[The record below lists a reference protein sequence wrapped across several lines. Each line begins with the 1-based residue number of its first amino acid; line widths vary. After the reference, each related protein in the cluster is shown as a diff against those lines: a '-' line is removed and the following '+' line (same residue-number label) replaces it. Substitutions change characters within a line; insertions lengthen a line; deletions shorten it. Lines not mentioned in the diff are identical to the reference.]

1 MRALPIL
8 LLAVSLLLPT
18 LALAQGDVMVT
29 LTGGDVRGKV
39 KGQGKATVVARVENL
54 SGRELNGVRIA
65 AYYSANDA
73 LPGDDAT
80 WRVHEF
86 VFEPPLLPGNSTTL
100 KFSDTDA
107 FEYVLLQ
114 VRNAQYGRGLSF
126 NGKAVRLAGPLSERD
141 GVLYISTRDLMNTV
155 GGGISYDAKTY
166 MIVLERR
173 GVSVR
178 VQPKLK
184 YALVGE
190 TQAPLAHPV
199 IEVDGHSLLPLR
211 DIAALFGL
219 SVTED
224 SELNLVELSEQ

>member
-1 MRALPIL
+1 MRALIL
-8 LLAVSLLLPT
+8 ASSFLLPA
-18 LALAQGDVMVT
+18 LALAQGDVTVT

-39 KGQGKATVVARVENL
+39 KGQGKATVVARVENN
-54 SGRELNGVRIA
+54 GDRELNGVRIA
-65 AYYSANDA
+65 AYYSPTDA

-100 KFSDTDA
+100 KFSDENA
-107 FEYVLLQ
+107 YEYVLLQ
-114 VRNAQYGRGLSF
+114 VRNAQYGRTLSF
-126 NGKAVRLAGPLSERD
+126 NGKAARLEQPLSEKD
-141 GVLYISTRDLMNTV
+141 GVLYISTRDLMNTI

-184 YALVGE
+184 YVLVGE
-190 TQAPLAHPV
+190 TRAPLAHPV
-199 IEVDGHSLLPLR
+199 IEVDGHSLLPLAE
-211 DIAALFGL
+211 IAALFGL

-224 SELNLVELSEQ
+224 SELNMVELSEQ